1 MIRIALPLAALA
13 LASAAFAQE
22 EASVETIASVPT
34 APPAASVA
42 LTLTLQSTTDVEQ
55 TSAVYQCDSG
65 EILPVQ
71 YVNAAPNFLA
81 LVPVEG
87 ETHVFVTALS
97 ASGARY
103 LSGPFEWWNTGD
115 EATLR
120 DLTQGEDA
128 EPLATCTASS
138 NTP

>member
-1 MIRIALPLAALA
+1 MIRIALPLVLLATAGTAL
-13 LASAAFAQE
+13 AQE
-22 EASVETIASVPT
+22 EAVETIASVPT
-34 APPAASVA
+34 APPTVSVG
-42 LTLTLQSTTDVEQ
+42 LTLTLQSTTPVEQ
-55 TSAVYQCDSG
+55 TSTLYQCDSG
-65 EILPVQ
+65 EALSVQ
-71 YVNAAPNFLA
+71 YINAAPNFLA

-87 ETHVFVTALS
+87 EVHLFATTLS

-103 LSGPFEWWNTGD
+103 VSGPFEWWSTGD

-128 EPLATCTASS
+128 DPLSTCTASS